1 MRSRKCAKVDK
12 FAGLEE
18 IDSVFRETAPKIF
31 RSEVFDD
38 GRMGIVEID
47 AEGLGVST
55 LVFIDQC

>member
-1 MRSRKCAKVDK
+1 MNKLAR
-12 FAGLEE
+12 LEE
-18 IDSVFRETAPKIF
+18 VDSVFREATPEIF
-31 RSEVFDD
+31 WSEVFDD